1 MTTMTTPPQFTARQI
16 TAAIRSGLG
25 SSRTNARLST
35 RRAAERSAAHRSILA
50 RYRQHAR
57 HSLDDGDYLQAAEK
71 SWGAYAQAIKLV
83 AAQHGMKV
91 SHHASIISV
100 AGRLASL
107 AADSDP
113 ITAKLLRDGLATA
126 RSLHQHF
133 YENDLPDDIVT
144 ASAND
149 IASAI
154 DQLLY
159 RFPPGL
165 PEN

>member
-1 MTTMTTPPQFTARQI
+1 MTTPPQFTPQQT
-16 TAAIRSGLG
+16 TAAIRSGLRG
-25 SSRTNARLST
+25 ERRNVDLPAGERERYAATYDASLS
-35 RRAAERSAAHRSILA
+35 H
-50 RYRQHAR
+50 YRQHVR

-107 AADSDP
+107 AADADP
-113 ITAKLLRDGLATA
+113 ATAKLLRDGLATA

-133 YENDLPDDIVT
+133 YENDLPDDIV
-144 ASAND
+144 AANAND
-149 IASAI
+149 VASAI
-154 DQLLY
+154 VQLLY
-159 RFPPGL
+159 LFPPGL